1 MSNFKNARILVTTM
15 GGQSQVV
22 TFALDWLLGQGEA
35 IAQVIVLHVAPQDP
49 RTHKALEQLNAEF
62 ARDYYAFA
70 GRPVRLRVLTVLD
83 GAMPL
88 QDIRTEADAEA
99 TWQFVFRLLA
109 DLKRQG
115 HALDL
120 CIAGGRRM
128 MGLMAQSAALL
139 LFEHRDRVWHLFTPD
154 DLVARAYEGA
164 IRHAA
169 PEEGVRLIQVPF
181 VPWGS
186 YFPGLREMAG
196 GTAERVMETQIR
208 QLDLEERAH
217 CERVLAELTERQR
230 AVLECLAR
238 GQSPQATAETLNIS
252 LKTVDSHKTAILD
265 VCRNEWHVLP
275 ETRLDYHFLR
285 EKFRKVF
292 G

>member
-1 MSNFKNARILVTTM
+1 MNVSPTPRILVTTM

-22 TFALDWLLGQGEA
+22 TFALDWLLRQGDA
-35 IAQVIVLHVAPQDP
+35 VTQVIVLHVAPQDP
-49 RTHKALEQLNAEF
+49 RTHKALEQLTGEF
-62 ARDYYAFA
+62 PRDHYAYA
-70 GRPVRLRVLTVLD
+70 DKPIGLRTVTVLQ
-83 GAMPL
+83 GATPL

-99 TWQFVFRLLA
+99 TWQFVYRLLA

-139 LFEHRDRVWHLFTPD
+139 LFGHRDRVWHLFTPE
-154 DLVARAYEGA
+154 DLLARAYEGA
-164 IRHAA
+164 IRHVA

-181 VPWGS
+181 VPWGE
-186 YFPGLREMAG
+186 YFPALREMAG
-196 GTAERVMETQIR
+196 GSAARVMENQIR
-208 QLDLEERAH
+208 QLDFQERAR
-217 CERVLAELTERQR
+217 CERVVAKLTERQR
-230 AVLECLAR
+230 EVLRELAR
-238 GQSPQATAETLNIS
+238 GRTPQATAEALSIS
-252 LKTVDSHKTAILD
+252 LKTVDSHKTQILE
-265 VCRNEWHVLP
+265 VCRNEWAVLP

-285 EKFRKVF
+285 EKFRGMF